1 MSPLFSRYPI
11 LSGTRLTAPALAGR
25 GVLSLVRRLAPDAAR
40 TGLCHAPG
48 AVRTSLCHAPGAV
61 RTGLSGIALL
71 LCTAAPLS
79 AQQAS
84 SIAGRVADPSGAP
97 VARAQVVLL
106 PSGRGTLADSTGR
119 FILHNVPP
127 GRHQLHV
134 SRIGF
139 APIRLDVEVP
149 AGGGVSGLA
158 ITMQPTPLSLP
169 SVQVT
174 GTASGRDPLAVAQ
187 ATTHL
192 HGAALQRELAGT
204 IAHTLRAQPGIAM
217 RSMGPAATMPVM
229 RGLTGDRVLMLQDGL
244 RSADL
249 AGSADD
255 HGVTMDPLS
264 VERVEVIR
272 GPATFLYGNNALGG
286 VVNVITRD
294 IPSVVP
300 DEATWNA
307 SLQSESAFPGAAA
320 FASTTLPLGGRWAV
334 TARVGTRFSSDM
346 RIPREA
352 DLGSRLHNTDMR
364 SRSAGAGLG
373 YVGASVTAG
382 VATQIYDFA
391 YGLPVPPDA
400 SPVSLDGRRYE
411 ARGQV
416 EADLR
421 SALFP
426 SLRIGGTVQDYGHD
440 ELDDDLGEV
449 LQQFSLSTQA
459 ADIVFRQGSAGP
471 VVEGS
476 WGISA
481 LFKDY
486 SATGPSALTPGAAS
500 RGVGVFTFQAVSLG
514 RPTLELGAR
523 LDDYRIRSR
532 TSSRFGSG
540 RTRAFRSF
548 SGSAGLR
555 VPLMQGVTAAASISR
570 SFRAPTVEELFSDA
584 AHAGTGAV
592 ETGNP
597 GLAAE
602 RGVGAEALL
611 RVQRAR
617 WNGQFSIHR
626 QRIANYVHLQARG
639 DKILNGARYP
649 VLGYE
654 QGTAVLQGLEGSLEW
669 APVSSVAIGV
679 MGDMLHARQAGGRP
693 LSFMPPARLGLTVR
707 WDDGRHA
714 IGGDVHHEFRQDR
727 TGAADELPTP
737 AHVLVRLHAGIT
749 FHAAGQRHSISL
761 RAENLGNTLHRES
774 TSRIKDFAPGPG
786 RNVAVVWRVSG

>member
-1 MSPLFSRYPI
+1 MFPLFSLHPIVSEAPLTARARALRGVPPI
-11 LSGTRLTAPALAGR
+11 LRRRHAAPRTLQAGLF
-25 GVLSLVRRLAPDAAR
+25 GLV
-40 TGLCHAPG
+40 
-48 AVRTSLCHAPGAV
+48 
-61 RTGLSGIALL
+61 LL
-71 LCTAAPLS
+71 LCSAASLS
-79 AQQAS
+79 AQQPS
-84 SIAGRVADPSGAP
+84 SIAGRITDPNSAP

-106 PSGRGTLADSTGR
+106 PSTRGTLADSAGR
-119 FILHNVPP
+119 FILRDVPP
-127 GRHQLHV
+127 GRHQLHA

-139 APIRLDVEVP
+139 APVSLEVEVP
-149 AGGGVSGLA
+149 LGGSVNGLT

-169 SVQVT
+169 SVHVT

-192 HGAALQRELAGT
+192 DGAALQRELAGT

-229 RGLTGDRVLMLQDGL
+229 RGLTGDRILMLQDGQ

-264 VERVEVIR
+264 VDRVEVIR
-272 GPATFLYGNNALGG
+272 GPATLLYGNNALGG

-294 IPSVVP
+294 IPSIVP
-300 DEATWNA
+300 DKPTWDA
-307 SLQSESAFPGAAA
+307 SVQSESAFPGAAA
-320 FASTTLPLGGRWAV
+320 FVSTTLPLGDRWAA
-334 TARVGTRFSSDM
+334 TARAGTRFSSDM

-373 YVGASVTAG
+373 FVGATVSAG
-382 VATQIYDFA
+382 MATQIYDFA
-391 YGLPVPPDA
+391 YGLPVPPDV

-416 EADLR
+416 AAALR

-440 ELDDDLGEV
+440 ELDDDTGDV
-449 LQQFSLSTQA
+449 LQQFSLSTQS
-459 ADIVFRQGSAGP
+459 ADVVLRQGSAGP
-471 VVEGS
+471 IVEGS

-486 SATGPSALTPGAAS
+486 SATGPSALTPSAAS
-500 RGVGVFTFQAVSLG
+500 RGLGVFIFQAVSLG

-532 TSSRFGSG
+532 TSSRFGPG
-540 RTRAFRSF
+540 RTRAFKSF

-555 VPLMQGVTAAASISR
+555 VPLMQGVTASASISR

-602 RGVGAEALL
+602 RGMGAEALV
-611 RVQRAR
+611 RVHRSR
-617 WNGQFSIHR
+617 WNGQFSIYQ

-639 DKILNGARYP
+639 DTILNGVRYP
-649 VLGYE
+649 VLSYA
-654 QGTAVLQGLEGSLEW
+654 QGTAVLQGIEGSLEW
-669 APVSSVAIGV
+669 APISSVAVGV
-679 MGDMLHARQAGGRP
+679 MGDMLHGRHEGHLP
-693 LSFMPPARLGLTVR
+693 LSFMPPARLGLTAR
-707 WDDGRHA
+707 WDDGRYA

-727 TGAADELPTP
+727 VGAADELPTP

-749 FHAAGQRHSISL
+749 FRAAGQRHSISL

-774 TSRIKDFAPGPG
+774 TSRIKDFAPGPR
-786 RNVAVVWRVSG
+786 RNIAIAWRIGGTG